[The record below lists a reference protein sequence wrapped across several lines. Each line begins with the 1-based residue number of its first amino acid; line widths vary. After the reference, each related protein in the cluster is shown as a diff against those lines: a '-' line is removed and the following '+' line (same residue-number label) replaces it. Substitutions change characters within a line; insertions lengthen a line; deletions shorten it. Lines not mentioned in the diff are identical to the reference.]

1 MTGGFAAEAAV
12 DLTGGI
18 RQLIDMSRLRNM
30 DNSRFYKL
38 IEVLH
43 LYGAFIRSVPLTQL
57 RGFFRPS
64 IFPSLLQLFSFAIQR
79 YCRPRFAAE
88 PCLHRY
94 QSGGCEN
101 SSRRLFQAWRA
112 TQFDPA
118 QEPPRTRSTRTGSQ
132 RMEGRLGRQVST
144 PT

>member
-57 RGFFRPS
+57 RGFFRPP
-64 IFPSLLQLFSFAIQR
+64 IFPSLYCSCSALQSNATAAQGLQLSHAYTVIKVVVVKTQADDFFKRGERHSLI
-79 YCRPRFAAE
+79 
-88 PCLHRY
+88 
-94 QSGGCEN
+94 
-101 SSRRLFQAWRA
+101 RLRNPQGHGQHGQGAKEWKG
-112 TQFDPA
+112 DW
-118 QEPPRTRSTRTGSQ
+118 GDK
-132 RMEGRLGRQVST
+132 
-144 PT
+144 